1 MFSKQLDAT
10 YKQMN
15 DEVLRDQ
22 QIEASSRGKIQKSV
36 LVSVIII
43 LILLAS
49 LLVAVI
55 ITQTSTR
62 LIGKASGPTTG
73 KVELA
78 NSYMFAS
85 PLKAKTGGKERI
97 RITAFVL
104 DSQGRGVYNK
114 LVSIG
119 RDNPLAV
126 DPIQPTTDELG
137 RAVFDVSAVVSGVYY
152 IEAQVD
158 GKSIPQRVSITFE

>member
-1 MFSKQLDAT
+1 MQQDAT
-10 YKQMN
+10 SMEKIE
-15 DEVLRDQ
+15 DEDLSVRH
-22 QIEASSRGKIQKSV
+22 IEANSRGKVQKSV
-36 LVSVIII
+36 LVGVIIV

-49 LLVAVI
+49 LLAAVI

-78 NSYMFAS
+78 NSYIFAS

-104 DSQGRGVYNK
+104 DSQGRGVYDK
-114 LVSIG
+114 LVSVG

-158 GKSIPQRVSITFE
+158 GKSIPQRISITFE